1 MTEDDPEL
9 AACMA
14 LRRSLVSDNRQRHNR
29 VVVEKLS
36 DGFGSRARIQSALE
50 RYERRGQLTSRQAHA
65 GERIYAAYAL
75 GIIGAR
81 DGEATGNGG
90 DPGGYADAQLAMA
103 QEYRI
108 VRDAVGP
115 RLWSVCFAVC
125 VEDMTCQRWANER
138 GHAMHP
144 NGALALLR
152 VALDT
157 AADALGDL

>member
-1 MTEDDPEL
+1 MSDRDEDL
-9 AACMA
+9 AATLA
-14 LRRSLVSDNRQRHNR
+14 LRRSLVSDDRQRHNR
-29 VVVEKLS
+29 VLVERLA
-36 DGFGSRARIQSALE
+36 DGFGSRARVQSALE
-50 RYERRGQLTSRQAHA
+50 RYERRGQISARQARA

-75 GIIGAR
+75 GVVGAR
-81 DGEATGNGG
+81 NGEASGNGS
-90 DPGGYADAQLAMA
+90 DPGGYTDAQIVMA

-115 RLWSVCFAVC
+115 RLWSVCFSVC

-144 NGALALLR
+144 NSALALLR

-157 AADALGDL
+157 AADALGDV